1 MDISTILNVKHIKLN
16 MVARTKEEAI
26 EELTDLL
33 VQDRSVINKAQFLR
47 DVWLREA
54 QGPTGFENHIAIP
67 HGESSA
73 VNHTTLAIGR
83 TQHGISWETMDGCD
97 IRSIILYAIRFQE
110 ENTHHLRLLTQVS
123 SALAD
128 DEIIA
133 QLLEENDPNRIV
145 EIFNIP
151 AEVDDQS

>member
-1 MDISTILNVKHIKLN
+1 MDISTVLNVNHIKLN
-16 MVARTKEEAI
+16 MVARTKKEAI

-33 VQDRSVINKAQFLR
+33 VQDRSVSNKDEFLR

-83 TQHGISWETMDGCD
+83 TQPGISWETIDGRD
-97 IRSIILYAIRFQE
+97 IRCIILYAVRFQE

-128 DEIIA
+128 ENIIA
-133 QLLEENDPNRIV
+133 QLLEENNPENII
-145 EIFNIP
+145 ELFN
-151 AEVDDQS
+151 A